1 MSGSSRPAWFMKL
14 VPGLPGCYIEKPRLE
29 KQQRVQGHF
38 YLYNGVLKPAW
49 DMNPCKRH
57 TTCPHKTK
65 ATSSGETSQFQT
77 KQGQRV
83 TESINYTKSRRWSAT
98 PDCLKRPRP
107 TCSVICEHHQEDSSE
122 GDEAATEATEGEGI
136 SLASTSTVLQGGNQ
150 WMRET
155 KNPEWTTIQCL
166 PFCRVLLICVQG
178 SVGGQTSA
186 GKTLQAHTDS

>member
-1 MSGSSRPAWFMKL
+1 MPITPALGMWKPSKLGTKSSRPNMVAQAFNPQHLRGRGKMSGSSRPAWFMKL

-65 ATSSGETSQFQT
+65 ATFSGETSQFQT
-77 KQGQRV
+77 KQGQHV

-122 GDEAATEATEGEGI
+122 GDEAATEGI
-136 SLASTSTVLQGGNQ
+136 ASPL
-150 WMRET
+150 R
-155 KNPEWTTIQCL
+155 
-166 PFCRVLLICVQG
+166 R
-178 SVGGQTSA
+178 
-186 GKTLQAHTDS
+186 